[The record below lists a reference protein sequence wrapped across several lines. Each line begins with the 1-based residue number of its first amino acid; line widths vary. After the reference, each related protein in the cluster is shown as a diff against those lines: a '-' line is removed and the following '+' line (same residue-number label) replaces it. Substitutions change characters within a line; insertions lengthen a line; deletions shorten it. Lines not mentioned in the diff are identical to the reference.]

1 MKNLNRPFSKIL
13 LFITLAVAS
22 ITNVHA
28 KPNPLFTLENLERER
43 AVFLNSLTTTKLNAY
58 QREQQGNHIIKRLID
73 MERMVLRDD
82 RIAMSNSVMAKKA
95 FQHYELT
102 FLVHAGSESKKT
114 PIAHWLHSLNITDE
128 SINKSQSGAR

>member
-1 MKNLNRPFSKIL
+1 
-13 LFITLAVAS
+13 
-22 ITNVHA
+22 
-28 KPNPLFTLENLERER
+28 
-43 AVFLNSLTTTKLNAY
+43 
-58 QREQQGNHIIKRLID
+58 

-95 FQHYELT
+95 FERYELT

-128 SINKSQSGAR
+128 NIDKSQSGAR